1 MKAELGKKM
10 VKGDDLVCKMLAIK
24 ACRTKLDYKNKQTKK
39 LGHAVHAF
47 NPSAG
52 EAQKGGCLGFVDYFK

>member
-1 MKAELGKKM
+1 M

-52 EAQKGGCLGFVDYFK
+52 EAQKGECLGFVDYFK

>member
-39 LGHAVHAF
+39 LGHTV
-47 NPSAG
+47 
-52 EAQKGGCLGFVDYFK
+52 L